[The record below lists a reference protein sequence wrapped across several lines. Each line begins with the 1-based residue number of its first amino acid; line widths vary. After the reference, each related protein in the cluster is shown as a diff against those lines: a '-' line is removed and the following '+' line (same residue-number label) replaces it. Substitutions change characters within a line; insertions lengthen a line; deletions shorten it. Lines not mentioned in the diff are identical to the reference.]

1 MFIEEVLYQ
10 IDEDYR
16 IYCDTIDLVCEEILL
31 EDAKKDSDA
40 WFFDMSPEKQQDYIK
55 AHPTSAK
62 TKELKR
68 KLAKKKEE
76 PTSKDAPKKQDSPE
90 PKSKDKPE
98 EPKEPKSDNKIGG
111 ELPDTVADLKQHVKG
126 VRDALQVDIKH
137 IATAFKQPSVYN
149 TVKAIGGSLS
159 ATSNVVMGTLRTVGK
174 SLTVAGAAIHDTKSF
189 QKLEKGLVKTDEF
202 MSRNK
207 ALATMSAVAVSG
219 LAIGQWLRMSFSGD
233 IESDFDLTI
242 IPAAFAGTAGFADLI
257 ATPDGIKG
265 MGLLSLGMATGG
277 LPIWMGGPVGLA
289 MALTYSGL
297 KSAGET
303 EAGQKVKQKMVD
315 YAKQMGDTIGDAAKK
330 VDKKLGLDKE
340 PTPSMKDVKDTM
352 WGKGK
357 HSTKKPKYPN
367 ESVEESF
374 SRTLVNKAIKLVK
387 SPRHFQ
393 GDYTGA
399 VKAIEKLKK
408 GLSSDGRVKAA
419 LQTAN
424 EEWEKLLETPLVLP
438 YIGDAEK
445 HIADKVA
452 EKFRKASWAQK
463 VKIARQFGLKL
474 SKRGKSLQI
483 EKLLFIEAIQSIDSI
498 VFADKDELKKPK
510 YEEID
515 IFEDG
520 WDTIKLDPPP
530 MNSSGQTKKEL
541 TQAIDESN
549 NASDEAKR
557 QYINCDDDANYYI
570 KEYMEDSD
578 LEFDEDEVDY
588 IKDQCK
594 PIGRHYKN
602 MYNRPR
608 PYQLADEYKM
618 ELNKFKTG
626 TANTPSYPSS
636 HALQAYVVANFY
648 AKKYPEHEGN
658 LRDMADICA
667 WGRVQAGLHYP
678 SDYKAGVKLADEV
691 SKYFKETI
699 EEDAPVN
706 STGSAVSTDMPL
718 VKRNKYQKK
727 NKKDSQD
734 IYQRILKRYD

>member
-1 MFIEEVLYQ
+1 MTEFYSQQKMFIEEVLYH

-16 IYCDTIDLVCEEILL
+16 NYCDTIDSICEEILL
-31 EDAKKDSDA
+31 EDAKKDKDA
-40 WFFDMSPEKQQDYIK
+40 WFFDMSPEKQQEYIK
-55 AHPTSAK
+55 AHPESEK
-62 TKELKR
+62 TKELKK
-68 KLAKKKEE
+68 KLAKMKTVDSK
-76 PTSKDAPKKQDSPE
+76 PTSKDAPKKQDKPE
-90 PKSKDKPE
+90 PESKDTPEKPE
-98 EPKEPKSDNKIGG
+98 NEVGG
-111 ELPDTVADLKQHVKG
+111 SLPTQVADLKSHIKD
-126 VRDALQVDIKH
+126 VRDALEVDIET

-159 ATSNVVMGTLRTVGK
+159 ASSKIVMGTLRTVGK
-174 SLTVAGAAIHDTKSF
+174 TMTVGGAAIHDTKSF
-189 QKLEKGLVKTDEF
+189 QHLERGLIKTDEF
-202 MSRNK
+202 LKKNK

-242 IPAAFAGTAGFADLI
+242 IPAAFAGEAGFADLI

-265 MGLLSLGMATGG
+265 IGLLSVGMATGG
-277 LPIWMGGPVGLA
+277 LPIWMGGPAGLA

-303 EAGQKVKQKMVD
+303 EMGKKVKDKMIK
-315 YAKQMGDTIGDAAKK
+315 YANDMGDTIGGAAKA
-330 VDKKLGLDKE
+330 VDKKLGIQ
-340 PTPSMKDVKDTM
+340 
-352 WGKGK
+352 
-357 HSTKKPKYPN
+357 N
-367 ESVEESF
+367 EG
-374 SRTLVNKAIKLVK
+374 T
-387 SPRHFQ
+387 
-393 GDYTGA
+393 
-399 VKAIEKLKK
+399 
-408 GLSSDGRVKAA
+408 
-419 LQTAN
+419 
-424 EEWEKLLETPLVLP
+424 LVLP
-438 YIGDAEK
+438 HMGEVEK
-445 HIADKVA
+445 HVAAKIAKQFQKAKWADKV
-452 EKFRKASWAQK
+452 KM
-463 VKIARQFGLKL
+463 ARQFGIKL

-483 EKLLFIEAIQSIDSI
+483 EELMFIEAVMSIDSV
-498 VFADKDELKKPK
+498 VFASKDSLKKPK

-515 IFEDG
+515 MFEDG
-520 WDTIKLDPPP
+520 WDSIKLDPPP

-541 TQAIDESN
+541 TQVIDETN
-549 NASDEAKR
+549 NVSDESKR
-557 QYINCDDDANYYI
+557 QYINCDEDANYYI

-578 LEFDEDEVDY
+578 LEFDEEEVDY
-588 IKDQCK
+588 IKSQCK

-602 MYNRPR
+602 MFNRPR

-636 HALQAYVVANFY
+636 HALQSYVVANFY
-648 AKKYPEHEGN
+648 AKKYPEHAGN

-706 STGSAVSTDMPL
+706 STGSAVSTDTPL

-727 NKKDSQD
+727 NEKDSKD
-734 IYQRILKRYD
+734 IYKRILKRYDY

>member
-1 MFIEEVLYQ
+1 MYIEEVLYN

-16 IYCDTIDLVCEEILL
+16 NWCDTIDSICEEILL
-31 EDAKKDSDA
+31 EDAKKDPDA

-55 AHPTSAK
+55 AHPTSDK

-68 KLAKKKEE
+68 KLAKKKAE
-76 PTSKDAPKKQDSPE
+76 PTSKDTPKKQDKPE
-90 PKSKDKPE
+90 PESKDKP
-98 EPKEPKSDNKIGG
+98 KEPTKSDDNKLGG
-111 ELPDTVADLKQHVKG
+111 ELPDTVADLKSHVKD
-126 VRDALQVDIKH
+126 VRDALQVDLEH
-137 IATAFKQPSVYN
+137 VATAFKQPSVYN

-159 ATSNVVMGTLRTVGK
+159 ASSKIVMGTLRTVGK
-174 SLTVAGAAIHDTKSF
+174 SLTVGGAAIHDTSAF

-202 MSRNK
+202 LAKNK

-242 IPAAFAGTAGFADLI
+242 IPAAFAGEAGFADLI

-265 MGLLSLGMATGG
+265 MGLLSVGMATGG

-303 EAGQKVKQKMVD
+303 EAGKKVKQKMVE
-315 YAKQMGDTIGDAAKK
+315 YANTMGDTIGDAAKK
-330 VDKKLGLDKE
+330 VDKKLGLDKKPE
-340 PTPSMKDVKDTM
+340 EKPTPTMKDVKDTM

-357 HSTKKPKYPN
+357 HSTKKN
-367 ESVEESF
+367 ESLDE
-374 SRTLVNKAIKLVK
+374 KA
-387 SPRHFQ
+387 
-393 GDYTGA
+393 
-399 VKAIEKLKK
+399 
-408 GLSSDGRVKAA
+408 
-419 LQTAN
+419 
-424 EEWEKLLETPLVLP
+424 PLVLP
-438 YIGDAEK
+438 HMGEVEK
-445 HIADKVA
+445 HVADKVA
-452 EKFRKASWAQK
+452 EKFRKASWAEK
-463 VKIARQFGLKL
+463 VKMARQFGLKL
-474 SKRGKSLQI
+474 TKRGQKLQV

-498 VFADKDELKKPK
+498 VFADKDSLKKPK

-520 WDTIKLDPPP
+520 WDSIKLDPPP
-530 MNSSGQTKKEL
+530 ENSSGQTKKEL

-557 QYINCDDDANYYI
+557 QYINCDEDANYYI

-578 LEFDEDEVDY
+578 LEFDEEEIDY
-588 IKDQCK
+588 IKSQCK

-602 MYNRPR
+602 MFNRPR
-608 PYQLADEYKM
+608 PYQLAEEYKM

-636 HALQAYVVANFY
+636 HALQSYVVANFY

-678 SDYKAGVKLADEV
+678 SDYKAGIKLADEV

-706 STGSAVSTDMPL
+706 STGSAVSTDTPL

-727 NKKDSQD
+727 NEKDSKD
-734 IYQRILKRYD
+734 IYKRILKRYDY

>member
-1 MFIEEVLYQ
+1 MYIEEVLYN

-16 IYCDTIDLVCEEILL
+16 NWCDTIDSICEEILL

-55 AHPTSAK
+55 AHPTSDK

-68 KLAKKKEE
+68 KLAKKKAE
-76 PTSKDAPKKQDSPE
+76 PTSKDTPKKQDKPE
-90 PKSKDKPE
+90 PESKDKP
-98 EPKEPKSDNKIGG
+98 KEPTKSDDNEVGG
-111 ELPDTVADLKQHVKG
+111 SLPTQVADLKSHVKG
-126 VRDALQVDIKH
+126 VRDALEVDIEH
-137 IATAFKQPSVYN
+137 VATAFKQPSVYN

-159 ATSNVVMGTLRTVGK
+159 ASSKIVMGTLRTVGK
-174 SLTVAGAAIHDTKSF
+174 SMTVAGAAIHDTKSF
-189 QKLEKGLVKTDEF
+189 QQLEKGLVKTDEF
-202 MSRNK
+202 LAKNK

-242 IPAAFAGTAGFADLI
+242 IPAAFAGEAGFADLI

-265 MGLLSLGMATGG
+265 IGLLSVGMATGG

-303 EAGQKVKQKMVD
+303 EMGKKVKDKMIK
-315 YAKQMGDTIGDAAKK
+315 YANDMGDTIGDAAKA
-330 VDKKLGLDKE
+330 VDKKLGLK
-340 PTPSMKDVKDTM
+340 
-352 WGKGK
+352 
-357 HSTKKPKYPN
+357 N
-367 ESVEESF
+367 EAF
-374 SRTLVNKAIKLVK
+374 I
-387 SPRHFQ
+387 
-393 GDYTGA
+393 
-399 VKAIEKLKK
+399 
-408 GLSSDGRVKAA
+408 
-419 LQTAN
+419 
-424 EEWEKLLETPLVLP
+424 WEKSPLVLP
-438 YIGDAEK
+438 NMGDAER
-445 HIADKVA
+445 HVADKIA
-452 EKFRKASWAQK
+452 EKFRQASWAQK
-463 VKIARQFGLKL
+463 VKIARQFGLKI
-474 SKRGKSLQI
+474 SKRGKALQI
-483 EKLLFIEAIQSIDSI
+483 EKLLHIESVQNIDSI

-520 WDTIKLDPPP
+520 WDSIKLDPPP
-530 MNSSGQTKKEL
+530 ENSSGQTKKEL

-549 NASDEAKR
+549 NASDEAIR
-557 QYINCDDDANYYI
+557 QYINCDEDANYYI

-578 LEFDEDEVDY
+578 LEFDEEEVDY
-588 IKDQCK
+588 IKSQCK
-594 PIGRHYKN
+594 PVGRHYKN
-602 MYNRPR
+602 MFNRPR
-608 PYQLADEYKM
+608 PYQLAEEYKM

-636 HALQAYVVANFY
+636 HALQSYVVANFY
-648 AKKYPEHEGN
+648 AKKYPQHEGN

-706 STGSAVSTDMPL
+706 STGSAVSTDTPL

-727 NKKDSQD
+727 NKKDSKD
-734 IYQRILKRYD
+734 IYKRILKRYDY